1 MVNNAGT
8 NIPENFLNVKK
19 TSLETLLNVNTK
31 AVFNIAQLCANQI
44 IKLKRKQGSIINISS
59 IFGLVAGQKRTVY
72 SMTKFGV
79 EGLTKG
85 MALDLAKYNI
95 RVNSVCPNIVLTPR
109 TKKYFNDKKYNK
121 YVKESTPINK
131 VVTISDVATSITFL
145 ASEASSMITGNIYY
159 YRWRLDSKMKNV
171 FLFIIIFFY
180 SNISNAVEFRG
191 KFEQGSF
198 IIGKA
203 TKGSKV
209 EVDKRKIRLTKDG
222 YFAFGL
228 DRDRKNNVVIKI
240 HENGKTEVIERKI
253 LKRDY
258 KIQKIDGLPKKQVT
272 PPPEVYE
279 RIKKDNI
286 LIGKARSIDTT
297 YDYFKDKFINPI
309 DKYIITGVY
318 GSQRILNGKPRRP
331 HYGIDFHAP
340 EGTPVKAM
348 MDGEITL
355 AERDMYFTGGTIIFD
370 HGHGISTLYMH
381 MKDVNVKVGQK
392 VKQGD
397 IVGTLGKSGRATGPH
412 LDIRLNW
419 FEVKLDPASVLN
431 LK

>member
-1 MVNNAGT
+1 
-8 NIPENFLNVKK
+8 
-19 TSLETLLNVNTK
+19 
-31 AVFNIAQLCANQI
+31 
-44 IKLKRKQGSIINISS
+44 
-59 IFGLVAGQKRTVY
+59 
-72 SMTKFGV
+72 
-79 EGLTKG
+79 
-85 MALDLAKYNI
+85 
-95 RVNSVCPNIVLTPR
+95 
-109 TKKYFNDKKYNK
+109 
-121 YVKESTPINK
+121 
-131 VVTISDVATSITFL
+131 
-145 ASEASSMITGNIYY
+145 
-159 YRWRLDSKMKNV
+159 MKNV

-203 TKGSKV
+203 TKGSKI

-228 DRDRKNNVVIKI
+228 DRDRKNNVIIKI
-240 HENGKTEVIERKI
+240 HENGKTEIIEKKI

-286 LIGKARSIDTT
+286 LIGKARSIDTS
-297 YDYFKDKFINPI
+297 YDYFKDKFINPV

-331 HYGIDFHAP
+331 HYGIDFHAS

-348 MDGEITL
+348 MDGEVTL
-355 AERDMYFTGGTIIFD
+355 VANDMYFTGGTIIFD
-370 HGHGISTLYMH
+370 HGHGISTLFMH
-381 MKDVNVKVGQK
+381 MQDIHVKTGQK
-392 VKQGD
+392 VKQGE
-397 IVGTLGKSGRATGPH
+397 IVGTLGQSGRATGPH

-419 FEVKLDPASVLN
+419 FDVKLDPASVLKLN
-431 LK
+431 